1 MFVLSKIYLFVTNP
15 GFWLMLLLA
24 GGVALLWTRW
34 QRAGRRILAAVA
46 LFIVA
51 VTVVPVGAMMIAV
64 LEERFP
70 PARELGGAVD
80 GIVVLGG
87 TVNQFVSAFWG
98 QPALSDGA
106 ERLTETVALAR
117 RHPSARIV
125 FTGGSGAVLDQET
138 KETEVARLFFRQM
151 GLDPKRIVFESES
164 RNTYENAVY
173 TRTLIEPASGERWLL
188 VTSAAHMPRSMGAFR
203 AAGWAVTPY
212 PVDYQTM
219 GFSGLRPGFDMIGG
233 LAGFASALREYMAL
247 AVYRALGRTK
257 TLFPAPEDRAD
268 AAADRRPAEEG

>member
-34 QRAGRRILAAVA
+34 QWAGRRILTAVV

-51 VTVVPVGAMMIAV
+51 IAVVPVGGMMIAV

-70 PARELGGAVD
+70 PVRGLDGAVD

-125 FTGGSGAVLDQET
+125 FTGGSGAVLDQEM

-151 GLDPKRIVFESES
+151 GLDPERILFESES

-173 TRTLIEPASGERWLL
+173 TRALIKPAPGERWLL
-188 VTSAAHMPRSMGAFR
+188 VTSAAHMPRSVGAFR
-203 AAGWAVTPY
+203 AAGWALTPY
-212 PVDYQTM
+212 PVDYQTV
-219 GFSGLRPGFDMIGG
+219 GLSGLRPSFDMIGG
-233 LAGFASALREYMAL
+233 LASFSSALRECMAL

-257 TLFPAPEDRAD
+257 TLFPAPD
-268 AAADRRPAEEG
+268 DRRPAEG